1 MMMIKIIVFSQ
12 GKRVFTIDQE
22 LTKIL
27 ANYKTLEDFR
37 INVCTSKHVPLLVCS
52 VLLLSLS
59 SHVYMYVLMY
69 CIIVFTLALIL
80 EYNDYYSKGCG
91 ATDTSA
97 CPLCCG
103 VHVLLLW

>member
-37 INVCTSKHVPLLVCS
+37 INVCTSKHVPLLV
-52 VLLLSLS
+52 LLLSLS
-59 SHVYMYVLMY
+59 SHVYIHVCTDVLHH
-69 CIIVFTLALIL
+69 CVHTGP
-80 EYNDYYSKGCG
+80 YSRIQ
-91 ATDTSA
+91 
-97 CPLCCG
+97 
-103 VHVLLLW
+103 